1 MSRYRGPR
9 FKKIRRLGAL
19 PGLTNKRPKAEK
31 DLINQSRFVKKS
43 QYRIRLEEKQKL
55 RFHYGLTERQLLKYI
70 RIAGKAKGS
79 TGQVLL
85 QLLEMRLDNI
95 LFRLGM
101 ALTIPAARQLVNH
114 RHVLVNGHIVDIP
127 SYRCK
132 PLDIITA
139 KDKQQSRTLIQ
150 NSLNSSPHAKI
161 PNHLTLDLFQ
171 YKGIV
176 NQIINSKWVGL
187 KINELLIDPISYFS
201 WRIRSSRG
209 LWLTDIAH
217 HHLAIVFLLI
227 IAGHMYRTNFGI
239 GHSIKDILDAHKLR
253 GNDWSL

>member
-19 PGLTNKRPKAEK
+19 PGLTSKCPTVESK
-31 DLINQSRFVKKS
+31 LINQSPPTQKS

-55 RFHYGLTERQLLKYI
+55 RFHYGLTERQLLKYV

-101 ALTIPAARQLVNH
+101 ASTIPQARQLVNH
-114 RHVLVNGHIVDIP
+114 RHVLVNGRIVDIP

-132 PLDIITA
+132 PQDIITA
-139 KDKQQSRTLIQ
+139 KGQQKSRTLIQ
-150 NSLNSSPHAKI
+150 NSLESSPREEL
-161 PNHLTLDLFQ
+161 PTHLTLHPLQ
-171 YKGIV
+171 YKGLV
-176 NQIINSKWVGL
+176 NQIIDSKWVGL
-187 KINELLIDPISYFS
+187 KMNELLVVEYY
-201 WRIRSSRG
+201 SRQ
-209 LWLTDIAH
+209 T
-217 HHLAIVFLLI
+217 
-227 IAGHMYRTNFGI
+227 
-239 GHSIKDILDAHKLR
+239 
-253 GNDWSL
+253 

>member
-19 PGLTNKRPKAEK
+19 PGLTSKRPTDGSK
-31 DLINQSRFVKKS
+31 LRNQSPPTQKS

-55 RFHYGLTERQLLKYI
+55 RFHYGLTERQLLKYV

-101 ALTIPAARQLVNH
+101 ASTIPQARQLVNH
-114 RHVLVNGHIVDIP
+114 RHVLVNGRIVDIP

-132 PLDIITA
+132 PQDIITA
-139 KDKQQSRTLIQ
+139 KGEQKSRTLIQ
-150 NSLNSSPHAKI
+150 NSLESSPRGAL
-161 PNHLTLDLFQ
+161 PTHLTLHPLQ
-171 YKGIV
+171 YKGLV
-176 NQIINSKWVGL
+176 NQIIDSKWVGL
-187 KINELLIDPISYFS
+187 EMNELLVVEYY
-201 WRIRSSRG
+201 SRQ
-209 LWLTDIAH
+209 T
-217 HHLAIVFLLI
+217 
-227 IAGHMYRTNFGI
+227 
-239 GHSIKDILDAHKLR
+239 
-253 GNDWSL
+253 